1 MEDGIKVLITKTKN
15 KDREHTLGL
24 MVRNILAV
32 GVMAYKT
39 EKENSQIP
47 NYKEE
52 VVNGNKEKELHG

>member
-15 KDREHTLGL
+15 KDREHTLGP
-24 MVRNILAV
+24 MVRNILAA

-52 VVNGNKEKELHG
+52 VENGNLEKELHG